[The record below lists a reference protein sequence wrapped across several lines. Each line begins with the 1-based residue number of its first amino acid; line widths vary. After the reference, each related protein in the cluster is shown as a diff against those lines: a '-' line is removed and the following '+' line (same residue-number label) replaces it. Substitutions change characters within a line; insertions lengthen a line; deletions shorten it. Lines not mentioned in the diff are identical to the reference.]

1 MGYLLQ
7 HIQIRTYI
15 LLRDL
20 KRMIEILE
28 SHPMFADLIRL
39 GKEFPDNNERP
50 NLEVSVDG
58 RCRFY
63 SEEFT

>member
-1 MGYLLQ
+1 
-7 HIQIRTYI
+7 
-15 LLRDL
+15 
-20 KRMIEILE
+20 MIEILE